1 MKKPKVSKR
10 EYRNF
15 IKGLTLNEI
24 KMTFLKATVDKNF
37 GPPADLFIKDK
48 ATFESSG
55 DNTIEVSQKYTLEGT
70 KKGAEKAGFTI
81 EIHYLLKYT
90 LKTPMKKAYFDIYK
104 NSSLR
109 LHTWPYFRQCV
120 HQMTLN
126 MHLPPLVLDT
136 IQIPT

>member
-1 MKKPKVSKR
+1 MKKIKVTKS
-10 EYRNF
+10 EYKKF
-15 IKGLTLNEI
+15 IKGLTFDEI
-24 KMTFLKATVDKNF
+24 KMTSLKATVDKTF
-37 GPPADLFIKDK
+37 EPPAGLSIKDE
-48 ATFESSG
+48 ASFESI
-55 DNTIEVSQKYTLEGT
+55 DEKKIEVKQIYTLKG
-70 KKGAEKAGFTI
+70 KKKDADKPGFAI

-90 LKTPMKKAYFDIYK
+90 LKIPMKKAYFDIYK

-109 LHTWPYFRQCV
+109 LLTWPYFRQCV